1 MAVPLH
7 VCRFFIF
14 YCVFYSVL
22 SSLCHLVFP
31 AKHAIMIVLR
41 SMPLCRGCCRKYNSK
56 EHVMVNLN
64 IGQKIQR
71 YRNQRGLS
79 LRGLAEK
86 TGITASMISQIENN
100 SVNPSINTLKTL
112 AETLDFPL
120 YVLFQ
125 EENDPEPKQRGR
137 LQPAYSGHPGQH
149 RICADGDPA
158 PDLYGGQRTH
168 PHGGRDFLCRTWR
181 CGHLAQR

>member
-1 MAVPLH
+1 
-7 VCRFFIF
+7 
-14 YCVFYSVL
+14 
-22 SSLCHLVFP
+22 
-31 AKHAIMIVLR
+31 
-41 SMPLCRGCCRKYNSK
+41 
-56 EHVMVNLN
+56 MVNLN

-125 EENDPEPKQRGR
+125 EDSDPEQEPSSGRRIPLHRQPEQRGR
-137 LQPAYSGHPGQH
+137 LLLT
-149 RICADGDPA
+149 ADTRGFA
-158 PDLYGGQRTH
+158 
-168 PHGGRDFLCRTWR
+168 
-181 CGHLAQR
+181 

>member
-1 MAVPLH
+1 
-7 VCRFFIF
+7 
-14 YCVFYSVL
+14 
-22 SSLCHLVFP
+22 
-31 AKHAIMIVLR
+31 
-41 SMPLCRGCCRKYNSK
+41 
-56 EHVMVNLN
+56 MVNLN

-125 EENDPEPKQRGR
+125 EENDPEQELIVRKGE
-137 LQPAYSGHPGQH
+137 YPGQH

-158 PDLYGGQRTH
+158 PDLYGGQRTP
-168 PHGGRDFLCRTWR
+168 PHGGRDFLCRIWR

>member
-1 MAVPLH
+1 
-7 VCRFFIF
+7 
-14 YCVFYSVL
+14 
-22 SSLCHLVFP
+22 
-31 AKHAIMIVLR
+31 
-41 SMPLCRGCCRKYNSK
+41 
-56 EHVMVNLN
+56 MVNLN

-79 LRGLAEK
+79 LRSLAEK

-125 EENDPEPKQRGR
+125 EENDPEQELIVRKGEYRSIGNR
-137 LQPAYSGHPGQH
+137 NS
-149 RICADGDPA
+149 ADGDPA

-168 PHGGRDFLCRTWR
+168 PHGGRDFLCRIWR

>member
-1 MAVPLH
+1 
-7 VCRFFIF
+7 
-14 YCVFYSVL
+14 
-22 SSLCHLVFP
+22 
-31 AKHAIMIVLR
+31 
-41 SMPLCRGCCRKYNSK
+41 
-56 EHVMVNLN
+56 MVNLN

-125 EENDPEPKQRGR
+125 EENDPEQELIVRKGEYRSIGNR
-137 LQPAYSGHPGQH
+137 NSEVAYNLLT
-149 RICADGDPA
+149 ADTKASIEFVLMEIPPQTVTSDKDRSHVGEETA
-158 PDLYGGQRTH
+158 YVE
-168 PHGGRDFLCRTWR
+168 
-181 CGHLAQR
+181 

>member
-1 MAVPLH
+1 
-7 VCRFFIF
+7 
-14 YCVFYSVL
+14 
-22 SSLCHLVFP
+22 
-31 AKHAIMIVLR
+31 
-41 SMPLCRGCCRKYNSK
+41 
-56 EHVMVNLN
+56 MVNLN

-125 EENDPEPKQRGR
+125 EENDPEQELIVRKGEYRSIGNRNSEVAYNLLTADTRGSIEFV
-137 LQPAYSGHPGQH
+137 LMEIPP
-149 RICADGDPA
+149 C
-158 PDLYGGQRTH
+158 
-168 PHGGRDFLCRTWR
+168 WR
-181 CGHLAQR
+181 CRPHPRRDAPPLVQSWRRDGPGHLCGNAAQLLIFMFGSAPSRPPCSGRAGPSRRR

>member
-1 MAVPLH
+1 
-7 VCRFFIF
+7 
-14 YCVFYSVL
+14 
-22 SSLCHLVFP
+22 
-31 AKHAIMIVLR
+31 
-41 SMPLCRGCCRKYNSK
+41 
-56 EHVMVNLN
+56 MVNLN

-125 EENDPEPKQRGR
+125 EENDPEQELIVRKGEYRSIGNRNSEVAYNLLTADTRGSIEFV
-137 LQPAYSGHPGQH
+137 LME
-149 RICADGDPA
+149 DPA

-168 PHGGRDFLCRTWR
+168 PHGGRDFLCRIWR

>member
-1 MAVPLH
+1 
-7 VCRFFIF
+7 
-14 YCVFYSVL
+14 
-22 SSLCHLVFP
+22 
-31 AKHAIMIVLR
+31 
-41 SMPLCRGCCRKYNSK
+41 
-56 EHVMVNLN
+56 MVNLN

-125 EENDPEPKQRGR
+125 EENDPEQELIVRKG
-137 LQPAYSGHPGQH
+137 
-149 RICADGDPA
+149 A
-158 PDLYGGQRTH
+158 PSATETARSPTTCLQRT
-168 PHGGRDFLCRTWR
+168 PGAASNLC
-181 CGHLAQR
+181 

>member
-1 MAVPLH
+1 
-7 VCRFFIF
+7 
-14 YCVFYSVL
+14 
-22 SSLCHLVFP
+22 
-31 AKHAIMIVLR
+31 
-41 SMPLCRGCCRKYNSK
+41 
-56 EHVMVNLN
+56 MVNLN

-125 EENDPEPKQRGR
+125 EENDPEQELIVRKGEYRSIGR
-137 LQPAYSGHPGQH
+137 TAPAYNQIPRSPWPERADKRASRRTGRALPPRPRPSG
-149 RICADGDPA
+149 
-158 PDLYGGQRTH
+158 T
-168 PHGGRDFLCRTWR
+168 
-181 CGHLAQR
+181 

>member
-1 MAVPLH
+1 
-7 VCRFFIF
+7 
-14 YCVFYSVL
+14 
-22 SSLCHLVFP
+22 
-31 AKHAIMIVLR
+31 
-41 SMPLCRGCCRKYNSK
+41 
-56 EHVMVNLN
+56 MVNLN

-125 EENDPEPKQRGR
+125 EENDPEQELIVRKGEYRSIGNRNSEVAYNLLTADTRGSIEFVLMEIPPQTFTADKEHTHTGEETSYVEYGNVDIWLNGEKFR
-137 LQPAYSGHPGQH
+137 LHTGDAIRIPAGTLHRWFNPGDEMV
-149 RICADGDPA
+149 RVIFAVTP
-158 PDLYGGQRTH
+158 PS
-168 PHGGRDFLCRTWR
+168 F
-181 CGHLAQR
+181 